1 MFKVWKEM
9 SLFVLIICIAIT
21 VYNIDREIE
30 NFIITK
36 QGIETIGIV
45 SKKVRE
51 SENHPFYLMVQFQDI
66 NRVKQKAKIYVDR
79 PTYKQI
85 KKNKPIAIKYK
96 QNLPSRIVAFKY
108 PSYWQNN
115 INVYGKISVL
125 AGFGAFLFNKLENVG
140 ERKLKAKL
148 DRAKNKNHQK
158 LDLSGIALFSKLTEI
173 PVEIFD
179 FKHLKFLHLR
189 GHIIEYIP
197 ESIGNLTNL
206 TNLNLS
212 NNCLTNLPESIGNLS
227 ELKHLNLSQN
237 KLSNI
242 PKSIGNLNNLIQLNL
257 SHNNLTNIPEYFN
270 NFANLKLLDL
280 RGNNFNGIPE
290 SLNHTASL
298 IRLNGVIIPKKYQ
311 GIPLAN
317 WSASWLVE
325 IDNAEL
331 RRLLIQVVGYEKICQ
346 ELEAIE
352 LDRWREYTLLK
363 IDKEIDIERVYLLK
377 MTCPSTDYI
386 HVLRVPPS
394 YTGSAREAIKWV
406 NHGIDPE
413 QFTIET

>member
-36 QGIETIGIV
+36 QGIEAIGIV

-51 SENHPFYLMVQFQDI
+51 SEDHLFYLMVQFQDI

-96 QNLPSRIVAFKY
+96 QNLLSRIVAFKY

-115 INVYGKISVL
+115 INVYGKISIL

-140 ERKLKAKL
+140 KRKLKAKL
-148 DRAKNKNHQK
+148 DRAKNKN
-158 LDLSGIALFSKLTEI
+158 
-173 PVEIFD
+173 
-179 FKHLKFLHLR
+179 
-189 GHIIEYIP
+189 
-197 ESIGNLTNL
+197 
-206 TNLNLS
+206 
-212 NNCLTNLPESIGNLS
+212 
-227 ELKHLNLSQN
+227 
-237 KLSNI
+237 
-242 PKSIGNLNNLIQLNL
+242 
-257 SHNNLTNIPEYFN
+257 
-270 NFANLKLLDL
+270 
-280 RGNNFNGIPE
+280 
-290 SLNHTASL
+290 
-298 IRLNGVIIPKKYQ
+298 
-311 GIPLAN
+311 
-317 WSASWLVE
+317 
-325 IDNAEL
+325 
-331 RRLLIQVVGYEKICQ
+331 CQ

-352 LDRWREYTLLK
+352 LDSWREYTLLK
-363 IDKEIDIERVYLLK
+363 IDKEIDIEPIHLLK
-377 MTCPSTDYI
+377 MTSPSTGYI

-406 NHGIDPE
+406 NRGIDPE
-413 QFTIET
+413 EFTIET